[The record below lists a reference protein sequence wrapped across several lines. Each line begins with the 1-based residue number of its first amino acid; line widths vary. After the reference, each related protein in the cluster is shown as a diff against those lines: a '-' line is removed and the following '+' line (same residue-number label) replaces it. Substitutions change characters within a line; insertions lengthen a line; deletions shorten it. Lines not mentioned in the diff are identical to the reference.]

1 MSTPVPGCAAAIAG
15 ATSPSRTRRTRAP
28 ASRSSAIRS
37 SWRSR
42 SSTTTSTSRGVLP
55 SASATAPTFS
65 VGLRSMSIASI
76 ASGPTAIFSMYSA
89 APGKSI
95 VPRSATAMTAIAFGW
110 PSAVSRVPSSGS
122 TATSTSGPSPFPT
135 SSPLE
140 SIGASSFSP
149 SPIPTTPRIETLSR
163 TKRIASTAAWSALP
177 FSPRPIHR
185 AAAMAP
191 ASVTRTSSSAM
202 LRSGACRALTA
213 SHPFRCLD
221 PDEVETARDHGL
233 GRTAKAEPERFLLAL
248 EHAVLVVEAVKVV
261 GDSDRVGRNALR
273 SALHERLGYDRR
285 QLDEPLHE
293 LAFLGRERA
302 CGLGGDGS
310 VAGVAEDPGDPGVR
324 VLDVVDRVLLRPL
337 GREVDVDL
345 DRLVG
350 AAVGEVPTRGVHADL
365 VHEVVE
371 QDDVAAPLRHLRLR
385 AASRQVDELVEDDLE
400 ALGVVAEHSRDCRI
414 PVARAVMVGPEDV
427 DRAVE
432 ATLQFVHEVNDVGGA
447 VGGRAVFRAKE
458 HPVLV
463 VAVRRRPRPQRAVLL
478 VGVELRQQLGQPL
491 LELALEPEAVEV
503 DPEPL
508 ERRLD
513 PLQHQ
518 RHRVALQGGE
528 IVDVRTL
535 VAVLRRLL
543 AAPNGL
549 DRGPKSLDLRARVV
563 VVVLALHLVA
573 RELEQ
578 TGERI
583 AVRAVA
589 SGRDRDRPRRVGRD
603 HLDLHPL
610 APLRDA
616 ASVPVPILENRSEGG
631 REPLVAEEEVDEARP
646 GDLGPLDGLEPGGRC
661 CDLRRDLPRRSPP
674 CPGEL
679 QRDVRRVVAVLRL
692 ARPLEGE
699 LGPRRVDERGRE
711 RSDGISRQRS
721 RRRRTD
727 LRAPGSR
734 PASRRRSGRRP
745 PRSAG
750 PAPASCRR
758 CRPASAGR

>member
-1 MSTPVPGCAAAIAG
+1 ME
-15 ATSPSRTRRTRAP
+15 
-28 ASRSSAIRS
+28 
-37 SWRSR
+37 
-42 SSTTTSTSRGVLP
+42 
-55 SASATAPTFS
+55 
-65 VGLRSMSIASI
+65 
-76 ASGPTAIFSMYSA
+76 
-89 APGKSI
+89 
-95 VPRSATAMTAIAFGW
+95 PRSATAMTAFAFGW

-135 SSPLE
+135 CSPLQ

-149 SPIPTTPRIETLSR
+149 SPITTTPRIETLSR
-163 TKRIASTAAWSALP
+163 TKRIASTAAWSALS
-177 FSPRPIHR
+177 FSPRPIQR

-285 QLDEPLHE
+285 QLGEPLHE

-350 AAVGEVPTRGVHADL
+350 AAVDEVPTRGVDADL
-365 VHEVVE
+365 IHEVVE
-371 QDDVAAPLRHLRLR
+371 EDDVAAAARHARLL
-385 AASRQVDELVEDDLE
+385 AALRQVDHLVEEHLHP
-400 ALGVVAEHSRDCRI
+400 LRVVAEHPRDCRV
-414 PVARAVMVGPEDV
+414 PVAGAVMIGPEDV

-432 ATLQFVHEVNDVGGA
+432 ATLELVHEVGDVGRA

-463 VAVRRRPRPQRAVLL
+463 IAVRRRARPKCAVFL
-478 VGVELRQQLGQPL
+478 VRVELRQELGQPL
-491 LELALEPEAVEV
+491 LELALQPEAVEV

-518 RHRVALQGGE
+518 RDRVALQGSQ

-535 VAVLRRLL
+535 VAVLGRLL
-543 AAPNGL
+543 SPPDGL
-549 DRGPKSLDLRARVV
+549 DRGPESLDLHAR
-563 VVVLALHLVA
+563 
-573 RELEQ
+573 
-578 TGERI
+578 
-583 AVRAVA
+583 
-589 SGRDRDRPRRVGRD
+589 
-603 HLDLHPL
+603 
-610 APLRDA
+610 
-616 ASVPVPILENRSEGG
+616 
-631 REPLVAEEEVDEARP
+631 
-646 GDLGPLDGLEPGGRC
+646 
-661 CDLRRDLPRRSPP
+661 
-674 CPGEL
+674 
-679 QRDVRRVVAVLRL
+679 
-692 ARPLEGE
+692 
-699 LGPRRVDERGRE
+699 
-711 RSDGISRQRS
+711 
-721 RRRRTD
+721 
-727 LRAPGSR
+727 
-734 PASRRRSGRRP
+734 
-745 PRSAG
+745 
-750 PAPASCRR
+750 
-758 CRPASAGR
+758 